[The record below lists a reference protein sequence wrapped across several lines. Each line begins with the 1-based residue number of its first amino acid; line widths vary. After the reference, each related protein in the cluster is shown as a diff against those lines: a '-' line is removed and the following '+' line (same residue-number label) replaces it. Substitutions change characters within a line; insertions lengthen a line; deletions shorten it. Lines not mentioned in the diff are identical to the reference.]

1 MAQKYTDEEFVA
13 AWQKAGGSPQTVAE
27 MLGLNIRA
35 VYHRRNSTEDRLG
48 ITLTSV
54 SRGPNGGDNSPRT
67 RAYDRQHDFEL
78 DTGSII
84 IFSDAHWWPHQE
96 RTPAHRALIKL
107 IQRLKPRAVVAN
119 GDVFDGARVSRHAPM
134 GWVDTPTV
142 RQELDVC
149 LDNMNEIVMAAPKS
163 CHFQWTVGN
172 HDQRFD
178 RMLATQAG
186 EYADTVDRLP
196 DRFPEWKF
204 AWSFAVNNQVM
215 IKHRIA
221 GGIHSGYN
229 NTLKSGWTTVT
240 GHTHTLEV
248 KPWADYNGRR
258 WGVQTGTLSDMLADQ
273 FEYTENNPSYSGQGF
288 AVLTYRNGVLLP
300 PELCE
305 VIDGI
310 AYFRGEAV

>member
-1 MAQKYTDEEFVA
+1 LPQKYTDEEFVA
-13 AWQKAGGSPQTVAE
+13 AWQKAAGSPQTVAE
-27 MLGLNIRA
+27 ILGISIRW
-35 VYHRRNSTEDRLG
+35 VYKRRSRIEDRLG
-48 ITLTSV
+48 ISLSTV
-54 SRGPNGGDNSPRT
+54 PRAPGGETRPRT

-84 IFSDAHWWPHQE
+84 IFSDAHWWPDQE
-96 RTPAHRALIKL
+96 RTPAHKALIKL

-134 GWVDTPTV
+134 GWVDAPTV
-142 RQELDVC
+142 RQELDIC
-149 LDNMNEIVMAAPKS
+149 LDNMLEIVTAAPNG
-163 CHFQWTVGN
+163 CHFQWNVGN

-178 RMLATQAG
+178 RMLATQAS
-186 EYADTVDRLP
+186 EYEGVVDRLS
-196 DRFPEWKF
+196 DRFPEWAF
-204 AWSFAVNNQVM
+204 AWSFAVNGEVM

-221 GGIHSGYN
+221 GGIHTGYN

-288 AVLTYRNGVLLP
+288 AVITYQAGVLLP